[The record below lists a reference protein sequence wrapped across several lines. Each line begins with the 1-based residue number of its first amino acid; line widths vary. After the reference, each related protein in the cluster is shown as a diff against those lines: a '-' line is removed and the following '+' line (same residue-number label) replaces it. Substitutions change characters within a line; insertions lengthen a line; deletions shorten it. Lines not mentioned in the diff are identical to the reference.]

1 MIDKQ
6 AVFEVNENNIKKI
19 LRGINDK
26 KIFDFLRTLDFE
38 YKSKF
43 KYELN
48 GSKVI
53 DNTSIKEDDQEHVYN
68 INSNDCLGILNFKK
82 TVEEEILPIMIEKF
96 GDNLFVQNIVFNS
109 FLWSSANTRVLA
121 LASDI
126 DLTDARMTTE
136 AIAIKSKYNEIKDE
150 EINGHTIAD
159 WMFLCDLIVY
169 HHLLN
174 RNSFSPLFGDIGY
187 NNNNNVARSW
197 VEFVNDYDNNY
208 SDTDRDYSELS
219 NLDLEKTLM
228 MKNQEDREREELSR
242 EMDPS
247 AFSELM
253 KKKLPY
259 WLKPNILPL
268 FVNTGKTEEINY
280 HNANIL
286 SRLFYDNLIFA
297 KIC

>member
-1 MIDKQ
+1 M
-6 AVFEVNENNIKKI
+6 
-19 LRGINDK
+19 
-26 KIFDFLRTLDFE
+26 
-38 YKSKF
+38 
-43 KYELN
+43 
-48 GSKVI
+48 
-53 DNTSIKEDDQEHVYN
+53 
-68 INSNDCLGILNFKK
+68 
-82 TVEEEILPIMIEKF
+82 
-96 GDNLFVQNIVFNS
+96 
-109 FLWSSANTRVLA
+109 
-121 LASDI
+121 
-126 DLTDARMTTE
+126 
-136 AIAIKSKYNEIKDE
+136 
-150 EINGHTIAD
+150 
-159 WMFLCDLIVY
+159 
-169 HHLLN
+169 
-174 RNSFSPLFGDIGY
+174 
-187 NNNNNVARSW
+187 
-197 VEFVNDYDNNY
+197 NDYDNNY